1 MMPSQ
6 IQMPHH
12 EMKLGLHQ
20 QHEIHISQQP
30 LPAHEHYINVSQP
43 SHLAPLHL
51 TRHIS
56 TT

>member
-6 IQMPHH
+6 IQIPH
-12 EMKLGLHQ
+12 
-20 QHEIHISQQP
+20 HEIHISQQP
-30 LPAHEHYINVSQP
+30 LPAHEHYINVSQS

-51 TRHIS
+51 SRHIS